1 MKLEKPNIDIKGFT
15 KKFIGQKKEEFSTKR
30 FKIGSYSTVM
40 TIIVLAIVIAINI
53 FVSSLPTKLTQFDI
67 SAAKLYSL
75 TSSSKAVVS
84 NIEDDVT
91 IYWMC
96 QAGQENTVIEKLL
109 NVYDSLSDKLVVVK
123 KDPDTYPTFAKEYT
137 DETVTNNSLIVV
149 SGDKSRYISFE
160 SMYTTDASS
169 YYTTGSASQ
178 SFDGESL
185 ITTAID
191 YVVSDELP
199 QAYVLTGHGEA
210 DMGTTM
216 KTSLEK
222 ANVETKEFSLLNEDA
237 VPEDAALILI
247 NSPVSDLSD
256 KELTILKSYM
266 DNGGHI
272 VVLSGT
278 EKDVD
283 LVNFKGL
290 LDYVGVSMTNGIVI
304 DTNRDNYAFEYPYFL
319 LPTLGTSDIT
329 NALSDANSKVIM
341 PISAGLTIEN
351 TSGAYEVTSLLYS
364 SEDSYAKA
372 AGYSLNTYEKED
384 GDVNGPFSL
393 AISAE
398 NSSGGS
404 MVWISSDYLLDDQ
417 YNSYS
422 SGANTDFF
430 MNAITWKMADNES
443 LSIRAKSLDY
453 NYLTISAS
461 AARLIKIIM
470 IGLIPLGYLLYGID
484 EVVRRRKVS
493 LE

>member
-1 MKLEKPNIDIKGFT
+1 MKLQKPNFDIKDFQKRT
-15 KKFIGQKKEEFSTKR
+15 KESFNTKR
-30 FKIGSYSTVM
+30 FKIGSYSKVL
-40 TIIVLAIVIAINI
+40 TILVLGIVIAINV
-53 FVSSLPTKLTQFDI
+53 FVASLPEKFTQFDI
-67 SAAKLYSL
+67 SAARLYSL

-91 IYWMC
+91 IYWIC
-96 QAGQENTVIEKLL
+96 QAGQESTVIEKLL
-109 NVYDSLSDKLVVVK
+109 NVYDSLSDNLKVVK

-137 DETVTNNSLIVV
+137 DDTVTNNSLIVV
-149 SGDKSRYISFE
+149 SGDKSRYIGYE
-160 SMYTTDASS
+160 SMYKMDNSN

-199 QAYVLTGHGEA
+199 QAYVLTGHGEGE
-210 DMGTTM
+210 MGTTM
-216 KTSLEK
+216 KSALEK
-222 ANVETKEFSLLNEDA
+222 SNVETKEFSLLNEDS
-237 VPEDAALILI
+237 VPEDASIILI

-256 KELTILKSYM
+256 KEVTILESYM

-272 VVLSGT
+272 VILSGP
-278 EKDVD
+278 EQDVD
-283 LVNFKGL
+283 LTNFKSL
-290 LDYVGVSMTNGIVI
+290 LEYVGVSMTNGIVI

-319 LPTLGTSDIT
+319 LPTIGESDIT
-329 NALSDANSKVIM
+329 NSLVEGNSKVIM
-341 PISAGLTIEN
+341 PISAGLTISN
-351 TSGAYEVTSLLYS
+351 TAGAYTVTSLLDSS
-364 SEDSYAKA
+364 SESYAKT
-372 AGYSLNTYEKED
+372 AGYSLNTYDKED
-384 GDVNGPFSL
+384 GDVDGPFSL

-398 NSSGGS
+398 NASEGS
-404 MVWISSDYLLDDQ
+404 LVWIASDYLLDDQ

-430 MNAITWKMADNES
+430 MNAISWKMTDNES
-443 LSIRAKSLDY
+443 LQIRAKSLDY

-461 AARLIKIIM
+461 AARMIKVIM

>member
-1 MKLEKPNIDIKGFT
+1 MKLQKPNIDVKAFQERT
-15 KKFIGQKKEEFSTKR
+15 KESLNTKR
-30 FKIGSYSTVM
+30 FKIGSYSKAI
-40 TIIVLAIVIAINI
+40 TILVLGIVIAINV
-53 FVSSLPTKLTQFDI
+53 FVSSLPSKFTQFDI
-67 SAAKLYSL
+67 SAARLYSL

-91 IYWMC
+91 IYWIC
-96 QAGQENTVIEKLL
+96 QAGQESTVIEKLL
-109 NVYDSLSDKLVVVK
+109 NVYDSLSDNLKVVK

-149 SGDKSRYISFE
+149 SGDKSRYISYE
-160 SMYTTDASS
+160 SMYQVDNSS

-191 YVVSDELP
+191 YVVSEELP
-199 QAYVLTGHGEA
+199 KAYVLTGHGEA
-210 DMGTTM
+210 EMGTTM
-216 KTSLEK
+216 KSALEK
-222 ANVETKEFSLLNEDA
+222 SNVETKEFSLLNVDS
-237 VPEDAALILI
+237 VPEDASIILI
-247 NSPVSDLSD
+247 NSPTSDLS
-256 KELTILKSYM
+256 EEEVTILESYM

-272 VVLSGT
+272 VVLSGP
-278 EKDVD
+278 EQDAE
-283 LVNFKGL
+283 LANFKSL
-290 LDYVGVSMTNGIVI
+290 LEYVGVSVTDGIVI

-319 LPTLGTSDIT
+319 MPTIGASDIT
-329 NALSDANSKVIM
+329 NSLVEGNSKVIM
-341 PISAGLTIEN
+341 PISAGLIINN
-351 TSGAYEVTSLLYS
+351 TAGAYTVTSLLDSS
-364 SEDSYAKA
+364 SESYAKT
-372 AGYSLNTYEKED
+372 AGYSLSTYDKEE
-384 GDVNGPFSL
+384 GDVDGPFSL

-398 NSSGGS
+398 NSSEGS
-404 MVWISSDYLLDDQ
+404 LVWIASDYLLDDQ

-430 MNAITWKMADNES
+430 MNAISWKMTDNES
-443 LSIRAKSLDY
+443 LQIRAKSLDY

-461 AARLIKIIM
+461 AARMIKIIM